1 MDRRITVERYSFWK
15 ENRIQLGV
23 MALCLSACI
32 FGLAVGSNGA
42 AALNALVVILNALIV
57 YRRLP
62 PKWVRKEMK
71 VMKRHK

>member
-1 MDRRITVERYSFWK
+1 MERYSFWK

-32 FGLAVGSNGA
+32 FGLAVGSLGA
-42 AALNALVVILNALIV
+42 AALNALVVILNAMIV

-62 PKWVRKEMK
+62 PKRVRKEMK
-71 VMKRHK
+71 VMKRYK